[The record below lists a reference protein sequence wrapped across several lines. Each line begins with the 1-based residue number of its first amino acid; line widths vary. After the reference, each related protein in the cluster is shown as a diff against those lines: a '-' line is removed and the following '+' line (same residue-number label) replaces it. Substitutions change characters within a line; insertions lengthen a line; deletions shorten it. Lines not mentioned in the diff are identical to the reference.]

1 MKKTFFIAF
10 LLITLFCDIN
20 VSFAQSENS
29 NKTWAGMSIKEKR
42 NAITKLE
49 GDIAVLQSAIK
60 KQKLDSIKSQRAYCQ
75 LDSEMTANKTHF
87 DAIQKKCAWSINKK
101 NSLQQNIE
109 SINSE
114 LSKIA
119 IYDQYIIDYASDK
132 LFYPWNS
139 SVNSAVSALDSIKS
153 PSLKSKSLQLKSLL
167 QKYESM
173 YNEIINV
180 IKVAQNDKF
189 RTDTDN
195 TVLFKNKV
203 SLMMTH
209 TVYMS
214 GYKSRIPF
222 LDRMINLFY
231 RQLNL
236 HAKGHIADFE
246 FLLHYDRI
254 EKM

>member
-180 IKVAQNDKF
+180 TRWRN
-189 RTDTDN
+189 
-195 TVLFKNKV
+195 
-203 SLMMTH
+203 
-209 TVYMS
+209 
-214 GYKSRIPF
+214 
-222 LDRMINLFY
+222 
-231 RQLNL
+231 
-236 HAKGHIADFE
+236 
-246 FLLHYDRI
+246 
-254 EKM
+254 

>member
-1 MKKTFFIAF
+1 MKKTFLIAF
-10 LLITLFCDIN
+10 LLIMFLCDIN
-20 VSFAQSENS
+20 VSFAHTNGFK
-29 NKTWAGMSIKEKR
+29 KTWTDMSIKEKCK
-42 NAITKLE
+42 AINELE
-49 GDIAVLQSAIK
+49 ADITVLQSAIK
-60 KQKLDSIKSQRAYCQ
+60 KQKLDSIKSQLTYCQ
-75 LDSEMTANKTHF
+75 FDSEMTANKTHF
-87 DAIQKKCAWSINKK
+87 DAIQKKCTWSINKK
-101 NSLQQNIE
+101 NSLKQNIE

-195 TVLFKNKV
+195 TVLFKNK

-222 LDRMINLFY
+222 LDRLINLFY

-236 HAKGHIADFE
+236 HSKGHIADFE
-246 FLLHYDRI
+246 FLLHYDSI